1 MIPVKLRL
9 IREYNR
15 MYKCWMRML
24 WRWYGKNA
32 PIVLMVHG
40 FKTTKEECKS
50 AFEMTAVSFER
61 LMRYLTQKGWKA
73 MSQEELLD
81 MVEQSRWDNKCFH
94 LTFDDIYDTVYTEAY
109 PILKELHIP
118 FTAFVTKDL
127 VDKPNYIT
135 TEHLK
140 ELSND
145 PLCQIGI
152 HGLQHKVFRNLT
164 NEEVEDQCIGDREWL
179 EQHLGVKAN
188 TFAFPYGRIVE
199 VSCQN
204 RKHVRKMGFSM
215 VFSAIEGTVRASW
228 FTGKWFLPR
237 VNVSETFVEK
247 FTSGKRLKYKDCE
260 GR

>member
-1 MIPVKLRL
+1 MISVKLRL
-9 IREYNR
+9 IREHNR
-15 MYKCWMRML
+15 LYKCWMRML

-40 FKTTKEECKS
+40 FKSTKEECKS
-50 AFEMTAVSFER
+50 AFELTAASFER
-61 LMRYLTQKGWKA
+61 LMQHLTQNGWKA
-73 MSQEELLD
+73 LTHNEMLE
-81 MVEQSRWDNKCFH
+81 MVEQRKWRNKCFH
-94 LTFDDIYDTVYTEAY
+94 LTFDDIYDSVYTDAY
-109 PILKELHIP
+109 PVLKELQIP

-127 VDKPNYIT
+127 VDKPGYIT
-135 TEHLK
+135 KEHLA
-140 ELSND
+140 ELSYD
-145 PLCQIGI
+145 PLCNIGV

-164 NEEVEDQCIGDREWL
+164 SKEVEEQCIGNREWL
-179 EQHLGVKAN
+179 EQQFGVKAD

-204 RKHVRKMGFSM
+204 RKQVRKMGFSM

-228 FTGKWFLPR
+228 FTSRWFLPR

-247 FTSGKRLKYKDCE
+247 FTSGKQLKYKDCE